1 MTDEAAGAGVPRGLS
16 LWWDGLPADLA
27 AAIGTPL
34 DGDADADVAIVGA
47 GFTGLW
53 TAWFLRR
60 HAPGLRIRVIE
71 AEVAGFGASGRNG
84 GWASALIPISPET
97 LSARAGR
104 DAAARTLRTMEASV
118 IDLGETIREEGWE
131 ARWAYGGTLGLA
143 RDAAQLQRARHEVAE
158 AQAWGAMD
166 TVLLDAAA
174 AQERL
179 HATRVLGGVVTPHCA
194 SIDPARLVRSL
205 ARSLAASGVLI
216 HERTRAH
223 AIEAGA
229 VVTDRGTVR
238 APVVLRATEGYTRSL
253 AGMRREIAPVYS
265 LMLATA
271 PLDAAMWERI
281 GLRQRETFLDGRH
294 VIIYGQRTADG
305 RIAFGG
311 RGAPYH
317 FGSRIR
323 PGQDRDPRVHRALRA
338 ALIDLLPVL
347 ADVDITHEWG
357 GPLGIPR
364 DWWPSIR
371 FDPRTGLGSAG
382 GYAGD
387 GVTTSFLGGRTL
399 ADLVL
404 GRDTDRARLPWVQ
417 HRAKD
422 WEPEPLRWLGVN
434 AGLVAMRMADR
445 QEARTGRPSRVAA
458 VASRLMGR

>member
-1 MTDEAAGAGVPRGLS
+1 MTVDAQTRRGLS
-16 LWWDGLPADLA
+16 LWWDGLPAELA
-27 AAIGTPL
+27 APLGTPL

-60 HAPGLRIRVIE
+60 HAPRLRIRVIE

-84 GWASALIPISPET
+84 GWASALIPISPDAIA
-97 LSARAGR
+97 ARAGR
-104 DAAARTLRTMEASV
+104 DAAVRTLRTMERSV
-118 IDLGETIREEGWE
+118 IDLGETVREEGWN
-131 ARWAYGGTLGLA
+131 AHWAHGGTVGLA
-143 RDAAQLQRARHEVAE
+143 RDAAQLERAQQEVAQ
-158 AQAWGAMD
+158 AHAWGATD
-166 TVLLDAAA
+166 TVLLDAAQ
-174 AQERL
+174 AQARL
-179 HATRVLGGVVTPHCA
+179 HATRVLGGVFTPHCA

-205 ARSLAASGVLI
+205 ARSLATSGVLI
-216 HERTRAH
+216 HEGTRAR

-238 APVVLRATEGYTRSL
+238 APIVLRATEGYTRSL

-281 GLRQRETFLDGRH
+281 GLRERETFFDGRH

-317 FGSRIR
+317 FGSRIA

-338 ALIDLLPVL
+338 ALVDLFPAL
-347 ADVDITHEWG
+347 ADTTVTHEWG

-371 FDPRTGLGSAG
+371 FDPRTGLGSSG

-404 GRDTDRARLPWVQ
+404 GRDTDRTRLPWVQ

-434 AGLVAMRMADR
+434 AGLVAMRIADR
-445 QEARTGRPSRVAA
+445 QESRTGRPSRIAA
-458 VASRLMGR
+458 VASRLMGRER